1 MRINKNKSN
10 KKRLLITTLTIVAVL
25 CLLVY
30 LFFLLPIEELA
41 PEEASL
47 KDVPT
52 VTEDKDVKST
62 KENTPTEQEE
72 IKTPTKT
79 PGKTPAQYEGES
91 VDDKPAYDNEQF
103 RIPEEE

>member
-1 MRINKNKSN
+1 MRINKKKSN
-10 KKRLLITTLTIVAVL
+10 KKRLLSTVLTIVAVL

-30 LFFLLPIEELA
+30 LFFLLPTEELA
-41 PEEASL
+41 PDEASL

-62 KENTPTEQEE
+62 KENTPNEQEE

-79 PGKTPAQYEGES
+79 PGKTPAQYEGETTT
-91 VDDKPAYDNEQF
+91 DEPEYNNEQF